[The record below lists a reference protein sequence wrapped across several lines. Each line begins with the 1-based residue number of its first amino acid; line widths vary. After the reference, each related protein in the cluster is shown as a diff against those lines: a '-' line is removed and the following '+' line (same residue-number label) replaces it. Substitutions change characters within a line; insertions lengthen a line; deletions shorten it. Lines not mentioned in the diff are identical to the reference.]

1 MAIEEIKSE
10 AEISDGTVMLY
21 FSATWCGPC
30 KMLGPVMVSFEEKY
44 SEAVDVLKVDVDE
57 APDLAEKYEVRGV
70 PTLVLIKDGEVVHRS
85 TGAKPLP
92 GLEKEFGEFL

>member
-57 APDLAEKYEVRGV
+57 APELAEKYEVRGV

-92 GLEKEFGEFL
+92 GLEKEFGEFI

>member
-21 FSATWCGPC
+21 FTAVWCGPC
-30 KMLGPVMVSFEEKY
+30 KMLGPVMVSFADKY
-44 SEAVDVLKVDVDE
+44 DEQVDVLKVDVDE
-57 APDLAEKYEVRGV
+57 APALAEKYEVRGV

-92 GLEKEFGEFL
+92 GLEKEFGEFI

>member
-21 FSATWCGPC
+21 FTATWCGPC

-57 APDLAEKYEVRGV
+57 APELAEKYEVRGV

-92 GLEKEFGEFL
+92 GLEKEFGEFI